1 MYMTDRE
8 LALLHLW
15 FTNIPEVGIKTR
27 RLLRTKLG
35 TVESIYNASGD
46 MLSEIIGNER
56 IVSNIVNSPDIE
68 HYEGYLRRLEKKNIR
83 IIYPEHPSYPD
94 KLTHIYE
101 PPDILYVR
109 GILWDEHH
117 IHNNNIENNEVKN
130 KGINY
135 SSTENKSI
143 GIVGSRNPDIY
154 GSELAFKFAGEL
166 AKNGITVVSGLARGI
181 DSQAHRGAIEK
192 GGYTIAVLGCGIN
205 ITYPLENAGL
215 YHDIEE
221 NGAIVSEYGLD
232 ISPNAGY
239 FPLRNRI
246 ISGLSDGVL
255 VVCAQKKSGSL
266 ITADCALE
274 QGRQVYAIPGRLYD
288 EKSAGTN
295 NLIKQG
301 AMCVTTPDDILNDMY
316 IGEGNVVSLDNEETV
331 VKNVLAPME
340 KKVYSCLGLE
350 PMYIDDI
357 IQCCNIG
364 ITNAISTLYGLEE
377 KGMIKQPIRGYY
389 IVAL

>member
-27 RLLRTKLG
+27 KLLRTKRG
-35 TVESIYNASGD
+35 TVESVYNASGE
-46 MLSEIIGNER
+46 MLLELIGNEK
-56 IVSNIVNSPDIE
+56 IVNNIINSPDIE
-68 HYEGYLRRLEKKNIR
+68 YYDGYLRRLEKNNIR
-83 IIYPEHPSYPD
+83 IIYPGHPSYPD

-117 IHNNNIENNEVKN
+117 IHNNNNI
-130 KGINY
+130 
-135 SSTENKSI
+135 ENKSI

-166 AKNGITVVSGLARGI
+166 AKNKITIVSGLARGI

-205 ITYPLENAGL
+205 ITYPQENVKL

-232 ISPNAGY
+232 VSPNPGY

-255 VVCAQKKSGSL
+255 VVCAQKRSGSL

-274 QGRQVYAIPGRLYD
+274 QGRQVYAIPGRLLD

-316 IGEGNVVSLDNEETV
+316 MGEGNVVSLDNEETV

>member
-15 FTNIPEVGIKTR
+15 FANIPEVGIKTR
-27 RLLRTKLG
+27 KLLRTKLG
-35 TVESIYNASGD
+35 TVESVYNASGE
-46 MLSEIIGNER
+46 MLLELIGNEK
-56 IVSNIVNSPDIE
+56 IVNNIINSPDIE
-68 HYEGYLRRLEKKNIR
+68 YYDGYLRRLEKNNIR
-83 IIYPEHPSYPD
+83 IIYPGHPSYPD

-117 IHNNNIENNEVKN
+117 IHNNNIEN
-130 KGINY
+130 
-135 SSTENKSI
+135 KSI

-166 AKNGITVVSGLARGI
+166 AKNKITIVSGLARGI

-205 ITYPLENAGL
+205 ITYPQENVKL

-232 ISPNAGY
+232 VSPNPGY

-255 VVCAQKKSGSL
+255 VVCAQKRSGSL

-274 QGRQVYAIPGRLYD
+274 QGRQVYAIPGRLLD

-316 IGEGNVVSLDNEETV
+316 MGEGNVVSLDNEETV

>member
-27 RLLRTKLG
+27 KLLRTKLG
-35 TVESIYNASGD
+35 TVESVYNASGE
-46 MLSEIIGNER
+46 MLLELIGNEK
-56 IVSNIVNSPDIE
+56 IVNNIINSPDIE
-68 HYEGYLRRLEKKNIR
+68 YYDGYLRRLEKNNIR
-83 IIYPEHPSYPD
+83 IIYPGHPSYPD

-117 IHNNNIENNEVKN
+117 IHNNNNI
-130 KGINY
+130 
-135 SSTENKSI
+135 ENKSI

-166 AKNGITVVSGLARGI
+166 AKNKITIVSGLARGI

-205 ITYPLENAGL
+205 ITYPQENVKL

-232 ISPNAGY
+232 VSPNPGY

-255 VVCAQKKSGSL
+255 VVCAQKRSGSL

-274 QGRQVYAIPGRLYD
+274 QGRQVYAIPGRLLD

-316 IGEGNVVSLDNEETV
+316 MGEGNFVSLDNEETV

>member
-27 RLLRTKLG
+27 KLLRTKLG
-35 TVESIYNASGD
+35 TVESVYNASGE
-46 MLSEIIGNER
+46 MLLELIGNEK
-56 IVSNIVNSPDIE
+56 IVNNIINSPDIE
-68 HYEGYLRRLEKKNIR
+68 YYDGYLRRLEKNNIR
-83 IIYPEHPSYPD
+83 IIYPGHPSYPD

-117 IHNNNIENNEVKN
+117 IHNNNIEN
-130 KGINY
+130 
-135 SSTENKSI
+135 KSI

-166 AKNGITVVSGLARGI
+166 AKNKITIVSGLARGI

-205 ITYPLENAGL
+205 ITYPQENVKL

-232 ISPNAGY
+232 VSPNPGY
-239 FPLRNRI
+239 FPCGMCTKTERFAYNGILCIRT
-246 ISGLSDGVL
+246 GKTGV
-255 VVCAQKKSGSL
+255 CDTGK
-266 ITADCALE
+266 IT
-274 QGRQVYAIPGRLYD
+274 
-288 EKSAGTN
+288 
-295 NLIKQG
+295 
-301 AMCVTTPDDILNDMY
+301 
-316 IGEGNVVSLDNEETV
+316 
-331 VKNVLAPME
+331 
-340 KKVYSCLGLE
+340 
-350 PMYIDDI
+350 
-357 IQCCNIG
+357 
-364 ITNAISTLYGLEE
+364 
-377 KGMIKQPIRGYY
+377 
-389 IVAL
+389 

>member
-27 RLLRTKLG
+27 KLLRTKLG
-35 TVESIYNASGD
+35 TVESVYNASGE
-46 MLSEIIGNER
+46 MLLELIGNEK
-56 IVSNIVNSPDIE
+56 IVNNIINSPDIE
-68 HYEGYLRRLEKKNIR
+68 YYDGYLRKLEKNNIR
-83 IIYPEHPSYPD
+83 IIYPGHPSYPD
-94 KLTHIYE
+94 NLTHIYE

-117 IHNNNIENNEVKN
+117 IHNNNI
-130 KGINY
+130 
-135 SSTENKSI
+135 ENKSI

-166 AKNGITVVSGLARGI
+166 AKNKITIVSGLARGI

-205 ITYPLENAGL
+205 ITYPQENVKL

-232 ISPNAGY
+232 VSPNPGY

-255 VVCAQKKSGSL
+255 VVCAQKRSGSL

-274 QGRQVYAIPGRLYD
+274 QGRQVYAIPGRLLD

-316 IGEGNVVSLDNEETV
+316 MGEGNVVSLDNEETV

>member
-1 MYMTDRE
+1 MTDRE

-27 RLLRTKLG
+27 KLLRTKLG
-35 TVESIYNASGD
+35 TVESVYNASGE
-46 MLSEIIGNER
+46 MLLELIGNEK
-56 IVSNIVNSPDIE
+56 IVNNIINSPDIE
-68 HYEGYLRRLEKKNIR
+68 YYDGYLRRLEKNNIR
-83 IIYPEHPSYPD
+83 IIYPGHPSYPD

-117 IHNNNIENNEVKN
+117 IHNNNNI
-130 KGINY
+130 
-135 SSTENKSI
+135 ENKSI

-166 AKNGITVVSGLARGI
+166 AKNKIIIVSGLARGI

-205 ITYPLENAGL
+205 ITYPQENVKL

-232 ISPNAGY
+232 VSPNPGY

-255 VVCAQKKSGSL
+255 VVCAQKRSGSL

-274 QGRQVYAIPGRLYD
+274 QGRQVYAIPGRLLD

-316 IGEGNVVSLDNEETV
+316 MGEGNVVSLDNEETV

>member
-1 MYMTDRE
+1 MTDRE

-27 RLLRTKLG
+27 KLLRTKLG
-35 TVESIYNASGD
+35 TVESVYNASGE
-46 MLSEIIGNER
+46 MLLELIGNEK
-56 IVSNIVNSPDIE
+56 IVNNIINSPDIE
-68 HYEGYLRRLEKKNIR
+68 YYDGYLRRLEKNNIR
-83 IIYPEHPSYPD
+83 IIYPGHPSYPD

-117 IHNNNIENNEVKN
+117 IHNNNIEN
-130 KGINY
+130 
-135 SSTENKSI
+135 KSI

-166 AKNGITVVSGLARGI
+166 AKNKITIVSGLARGI

-205 ITYPLENAGL
+205 ITYPQENVKL

-232 ISPNAGY
+232 VSPNPGY

-255 VVCAQKKSGSL
+255 VVCAQKRSGSL

-274 QGRQVYAIPGRLYD
+274 QGRQVYAIPGRLLD

-316 IGEGNVVSLDNEETV
+316 MGEGNVVSLDNEETV

-377 KGMIKQPIRGYY
+377 KGMIKQPIRGCY

>member
-27 RLLRTKLG
+27 KLLRTKLG
-35 TVESIYNASGD
+35 TVESVYNASGE
-46 MLSEIIGNER
+46 MLLELIGNEK
-56 IVSNIVNSPDIE
+56 IVNNIINSPDIE
-68 HYEGYLRRLEKKNIR
+68 YYDGYLRRLEKNNIR
-83 IIYPEHPSYPD
+83 IIYPGHPSYPD

-117 IHNNNIENNEVKN
+117 IHNNI
-130 KGINY
+130 
-135 SSTENKSI
+135 ENKSI

-166 AKNGITVVSGLARGI
+166 AKNKITIVSGLARGI

-205 ITYPLENAGL
+205 ITYPQENVKL

-232 ISPNAGY
+232 VSPNPGY

-255 VVCAQKKSGSL
+255 VVCAQKRSGSL

-274 QGRQVYAIPGRLYD
+274 QGRQVYAIPGRLLD

-316 IGEGNVVSLDNEETV
+316 MGEGNVVSLDNEEAV

>member
-27 RLLRTKLG
+27 KLLRTKLG
-35 TVESIYNASGD
+35 TVESVYNASGE
-46 MLSEIIGNER
+46 MLLELIGNEK
-56 IVSNIVNSPDIE
+56 IVNNIINSPDIE
-68 HYEGYLRRLEKKNIR
+68 YYDGYLRRLEKNNIR
-83 IIYPEHPSYPD
+83 IIYPGHPSYPD

-117 IHNNNIENNEVKN
+117 IHNNI
-130 KGINY
+130 
-135 SSTENKSI
+135 ENKSI

-166 AKNGITVVSGLARGI
+166 AKNKITIVSGLARGI

-205 ITYPLENAGL
+205 ITYPQENVKL

-232 ISPNAGY
+232 VSPNPGY

-255 VVCAQKKSGSL
+255 VVCAQKRSGSL

-274 QGRQVYAIPGRLYD
+274 QGRQVYAIPGRLLD

-316 IGEGNVVSLDNEETV
+316 MGEGNVVSLDNEETV

>member
-27 RLLRTKLG
+27 KLLRTKLG
-35 TVESIYNASGD
+35 TVESVYNASGE
-46 MLSEIIGNER
+46 MLLELIGNEK
-56 IVSNIVNSPDIE
+56 IVNNIINSPDIE
-68 HYEGYLRRLEKKNIR
+68 YYDGYLRRLEKNNIR
-83 IIYPEHPSYPD
+83 IIYPGHPSYPD

-117 IHNNNIENNEVKN
+117 IHNNNNI
-130 KGINY
+130 
-135 SSTENKSI
+135 ENKSI

-166 AKNGITVVSGLARGI
+166 AKNKITIVSGLARGI

-205 ITYPLENAGL
+205 ITYPQENVKL

-232 ISPNAGY
+232 VSPNPGY

-255 VVCAQKKSGSL
+255 VVCAQKRSGSL

-274 QGRQVYAIPGRLYD
+274 QGRQVYAIPGRLLD

-316 IGEGNVVSLDNEETV
+316 MGEGNVVSLDNEETV

>member
-27 RLLRTKLG
+27 KLLRTKLG
-35 TVESIYNASGD
+35 TVESVYNASGE
-46 MLSEIIGNER
+46 MLLELIGNEK
-56 IVSNIVNSPDIE
+56 IVNNIINSPDIE
-68 HYEGYLRRLEKKNIR
+68 YYDGYLRRLEKNNIR
-83 IIYPEHPSYPD
+83 IIYPGHPSYPD

-117 IHNNNIENNEVKN
+117 IHNNNNN
-130 KGINY
+130 I
-135 SSTENKSI
+135 ENKSI

-166 AKNGITVVSGLARGI
+166 AKNKITIVSGLARGI

-205 ITYPLENAGL
+205 ITYPQENVKL

-232 ISPNAGY
+232 VSPNPGY

-255 VVCAQKKSGSL
+255 VVCAQKRSGSL

-274 QGRQVYAIPGRLYD
+274 QGRQVYAIPGRLLD

-316 IGEGNVVSLDNEETV
+316 MGEGNVVSLDNEETV

>member
-27 RLLRTKLG
+27 KLLRTKLG
-35 TVESIYNASGD
+35 TVESVYNASGE
-46 MLSEIIGNER
+46 MLLELIGNEK
-56 IVSNIVNSPDIE
+56 IVNNIINSPDIE
-68 HYEGYLRRLEKKNIR
+68 YYDGYLRRLEKNNIR

-117 IHNNNIENNEVKN
+117 IHNNI
-130 KGINY
+130 
-135 SSTENKSI
+135 ENKSI

-166 AKNGITVVSGLARGI
+166 AKNKITIVSGLARGI

-205 ITYPLENAGL
+205 ITYPQENVKL

-232 ISPNAGY
+232 VSPNPGY

-255 VVCAQKKSGSL
+255 VVCAQKRSGSL

-274 QGRQVYAIPGRLYD
+274 QGRQVYAIPGRLLD

-316 IGEGNVVSLDNEETV
+316 MGEGNVVSLDNEETV

>member
-27 RLLRTKLG
+27 KLLRTKLG
-35 TVESIYNASGD
+35 TVESVYNASGE
-46 MLSEIIGNER
+46 MLLELIGNEK
-56 IVSNIVNSPDIE
+56 IVNNIINSPDIE
-68 HYEGYLRRLEKKNIR
+68 YYDGYLRRLEKNNIR
-83 IIYPEHPSYPD
+83 IIYPGHPSYPD

-117 IHNNNIENNEVKN
+117 IHNNNIEN
-130 KGINY
+130 
-135 SSTENKSI
+135 KSI

-166 AKNGITVVSGLARGI
+166 AKNKITIVSGLARGI

-205 ITYPLENAGL
+205 ITYPQENVKL

-232 ISPNAGY
+232 VSPNPGY

-255 VVCAQKKSGSL
+255 VVCAQKRSGSL

-274 QGRQVYAIPGRLYD
+274 QGRLVYAIPGRLLD

-316 IGEGNVVSLDNEETV
+316 MGEGNVVSLDNEETV

>member
-27 RLLRTKLG
+27 KLLRTKLS
-35 TVESIYNASGD
+35 TVESVYNASGE
-46 MLSEIIGNER
+46 MLLELIGNEK
-56 IVSNIVNSPDIE
+56 IVNNIINSPDIE
-68 HYEGYLRRLEKKNIR
+68 YYDGYLRRLEKNNIR
-83 IIYPEHPSYPD
+83 IIYPGHPSYPD

-117 IHNNNIENNEVKN
+117 IHNNNIEN
-130 KGINY
+130 
-135 SSTENKSI
+135 KSI

-166 AKNGITVVSGLARGI
+166 AKNKITIVSGLARGI

-205 ITYPLENAGL
+205 ITYPQENVKL

-232 ISPNAGY
+232 VSPNPGY

-255 VVCAQKKSGSL
+255 VVCAQKRSGSL

-274 QGRQVYAIPGRLYD
+274 QGRQVYAIPGRLLD

-316 IGEGNVVSLDNEETV
+316 MGEGNVVSLDNEETV

>member
-27 RLLRTKLG
+27 KLLRTKLG
-35 TVESIYNASGD
+35 TVESVYNASGE
-46 MLSEIIGNER
+46 MLLELIGNEK
-56 IVSNIVNSPDIE
+56 IVNNIINSPDIE
-68 HYEGYLRRLEKKNIR
+68 YYDGYLRRLEKNNIR
-83 IIYPEHPSYPD
+83 IIYPGHPSYPD

-109 GILWDEHH
+109 GILRDEHH
-117 IHNNNIENNEVKN
+117 IHNNNI
-130 KGINY
+130 
-135 SSTENKSI
+135 ENKSI

-166 AKNGITVVSGLARGI
+166 AKNKITIVSGLARGI

-205 ITYPLENAGL
+205 ITYPQENVKL

-232 ISPNAGY
+232 VSPNPGY

-255 VVCAQKKSGSL
+255 VVCAQKRSGSL

-274 QGRQVYAIPGRLYD
+274 QGRQVYAIPGRLLD

-316 IGEGNVVSLDNEETV
+316 MGEGNVVSLDNEETV

>member
-27 RLLRTKLG
+27 KLLRTKLG
-35 TVESIYNASGD
+35 TVESVYNASGE
-46 MLSEIIGNER
+46 MLLELIGNEK
-56 IVSNIVNSPDIE
+56 IVNNIINSPDIE
-68 HYEGYLRRLEKKNIR
+68 YYDGYLRRLEKNNIR
-83 IIYPEHPSYPD
+83 IIYPGHPSYPD

-117 IHNNNIENNEVKN
+117 IHNNNIEN
-130 KGINY
+130 
-135 SSTENKSI
+135 KSI

-166 AKNGITVVSGLARGI
+166 AKNKITIVSGLARGI

-205 ITYPLENAGL
+205 ITYPQENVKL
-215 YHDIEE
+215 YHDIGE

-232 ISPNAGY
+232 VSPNPGY

-255 VVCAQKKSGSL
+255 VVCAQKRSGSL

-274 QGRQVYAIPGRLYD
+274 QGRQVYAIPGRLLD

-316 IGEGNVVSLDNEETV
+316 MGEGNVVSLDNEETV

>member
-27 RLLRTKLG
+27 KLLRTKLG
-35 TVESIYNASGD
+35 TVESVYNASGE
-46 MLSEIIGNER
+46 MLLELIGNEK
-56 IVSNIVNSPDIE
+56 IVNNIINSPDIE
-68 HYEGYLRRLEKKNIR
+68 YYDGYLRRLEKNNIR
-83 IIYPEHPSYPD
+83 IIYPGHPSYPD

-117 IHNNNIENNEVKN
+117 IHNNI
-130 KGINY
+130 
-135 SSTENKSI
+135 ENKSI

-166 AKNGITVVSGLARGI
+166 AKNKITIVSGLARGI

-205 ITYPLENAGL
+205 ITYPQENVKL

-232 ISPNAGY
+232 VSPNPGY

-255 VVCAQKKSGSL
+255 VVCAQKRSGSL

-274 QGRQVYAIPGRLYD
+274 QGRQVYAIPGRLLD

-316 IGEGNVVSLDNEETV
+316 MGEENVVSLDNEETV

>member
-27 RLLRTKLG
+27 KLLRTKLG
-35 TVESIYNASGD
+35 TVESIYNASGE
-46 MLSEIIGNER
+46 MLLELIGNEK
-56 IVSNIVNSPDIE
+56 IVNNIINSPDIE
-68 HYEGYLRRLEKKNIR
+68 YYDGYLRRLEKNNIR

-117 IHNNNIENNEVKN
+117 IHNNI
-130 KGINY
+130 
-135 SSTENKSI
+135 ENKSI

-166 AKNGITVVSGLARGI
+166 AKNKITIVSGLARGI

-205 ITYPLENAGL
+205 ITYPQENVKL

-232 ISPNAGY
+232 VSPNPGY

-255 VVCAQKKSGSL
+255 VVCAQKRSGSL

-274 QGRQVYAIPGRLYD
+274 QGRQVYAIPGRLLD

-316 IGEGNVVSLDNEETV
+316 MGEGNVVSLDNEETV